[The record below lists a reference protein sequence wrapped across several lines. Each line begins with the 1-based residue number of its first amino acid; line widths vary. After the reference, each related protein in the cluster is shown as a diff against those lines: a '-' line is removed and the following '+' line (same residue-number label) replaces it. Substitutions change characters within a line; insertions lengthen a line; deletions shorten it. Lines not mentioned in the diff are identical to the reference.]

1 MGCLSPSEKRLETR
15 DNLRK
20 LRRLFN
26 GEKIL
31 DVDNKSRH
39 VGNVIK
45 DTYGDVS
52 EGFSRTMFDELR
64 RKQKL

>member
-1 MGCLSPSEKRLETR
+1 MGCLQPSEKRLETR
-15 DNLRK
+15 ENLQKLRK
-20 LRRLFN
+20 LFN

-52 EGFSRTMFDELR
+52 EGFASTMFDD
-64 RKQKL
+64 K